1 MGAPAGTCYAAPATL
16 GPNTHPGIGVDV
28 PVMVWGAVHLGGDG
42 DQVHL
47 EVRGGDQLD
56 GPAGAVALDLG
67 LAGGCFSRPW
77 RKATSFARFWPAY
90 WQSIASTSPMSMPPM
105 PKSPS
110 STDPHGHCEAQK
122 VVGIDG
128 SLVAAQIRLSSP
140 WDRARA
146 NNSGGRS

>member
-1 MGAPAGTCYAAPATL
+1 MRSRPRL
-16 GPNTHPGIGVDV
+16 EVDV
-28 PVMVWGAVHLGGDG
+28 PGMVRYEVLLEVLH

-47 EVRGGDQLD
+47 EVHGGDQLD
-56 GPAGAVALDLG
+56 GLASVVALDLG

-128 SLVAAQIRLSSP
+128 SLVAARIKLSSP
-140 WDRARA
+140 
-146 NNSGGRS
+146 

>member
-1 MGAPAGTCYAAPATL
+1 
-16 GPNTHPGIGVDV
+16 
-28 PVMVWGAVHLGGDG
+28 MVREEVLLEVLHVHF
-42 DQVHL
+42 HL

-56 GPAGAVALDLG
+56 GPAGAVALNLG

-77 RKATSFARFWPAY
+77 RKGTSFARFWPAY

-140 WDRARA
+140 
-146 NNSGGRS
+146 